1 MSNKFKKSLGIA
13 YLILLALSAGL
24 AGSYLVLY
32 PLKDFLMT
40 AELSDLQAFSDIFN
54 ITSGVLIWIFNIK
67 MINEILNNID
77 SL

>member
-1 MSNKFKKSLGIA
+1 MSNKCKKSLGII
-13 YLILLALSAGL
+13 YFILLVIAIGIV
-24 AGSYLVLY
+24 GSHLITNS
-32 PLKDFLMT
+32 LKDFLMI

>member
-1 MSNKFKKSLGIA
+1 MSNKFKKSLGII
-13 YLILLALSAGL
+13 YFILLVIATGIVGNHLIF
-24 AGSYLVLY
+24 YN
-32 PLKDFLMT
+32 LKDFLMT